1 MRLGGCLAG
10 GYSNADE
17 WLRLV
22 RGIGYSASTF
32 PVQPGA
38 ARSEIDEYVAAM
50 RENNIVNAE
59 VGAWSNLLERD
70 ASAREAALRKN
81 IAALELAEATGA
93 RCCVNIAG
101 SMGERWDGPHNSNLS
116 DETFKEVVK
125 NTRAIIDAVKPV
137 KTKYTIE
144 PMPWIFPDSP
154 QSYIRLIEAV
164 ERDAFGVHLDVC
176 NMVNSPLR
184 VYNVAGF
191 IDENFALLSDK
202 IVSIHLKDIKLSTKM
217 TVHIDEVQPGEGDF
231 DFPCLFRNAAKLK
244 RDTPMIIEHLPDNGA
259 YARAFTY
266 LRGVILA
273 AGLVEELS

>member
-10 GYSNADE
+10 GYSNVDE